1 MNNNTFS
8 STTTTINDDYMLF
21 PYNDHYSSQAVLPF
35 SPSSSFN
42 DILIQSTSN
51 TSNNHLD
58 HHPHQ
63 FLQPSPFS
71 QFEFVPDC
79 SLLSSFLPQNNGHDD
94 NQEIITNDN
103 HHPSLLHPLNNTIG
117 DQPAEPSETITHIE
131 DSQTISTSQDQKM
144 KKAKKPSRT
153 DRHSKIKTAK
163 GTRDRRM
170 RLSLDVAR
178 ELFGLQDMLGF
189 DKASKTVEW
198 LLTQAK
204 PEIIKIAKTLSHQ
217 CGFSSGDESQTRP
230 ALGSMDTSSDLY
242 ELASMWTVDDRGS
255 NTNTTVETRG
265 NKVDGRSMR
274 GKRKRPEPR
283 TPILKKLSKDER
295 AKARERAKD
304 RTMEK
309 MMMKMKGRSQL
320 VKVVEEGVHHQ
331 GDQIVKNDIS
341 KVNQSSFKVTHCE
354 EDIEELGKNDRF
366 AVCND
371 FVMTKKDHISNES
384 YDIINKL
391 NSPFP
396 IHHHRS
402 QGEANSIEHQFT
414 ELHHFLPKPRDL
426 MYNYQN
432 MC

>member
-1 MNNNTFS
+1 MNNNTF

-21 PYNDHYSSQAVLPF
+21 PYNDHYSSQPLLSF
-35 SPSSSFN
+35 SPSSSIN

-51 TSNNHLD
+51 TSNNYLD
-58 HHPHQ
+58 HHHHQ
-63 FLQPSPFS
+63 FQQPSPFS

-79 SLLSSFLPQNNGHDD
+79 ALLTTFHPQSNGHDD
-94 NQEIITNDN
+94 NQTIPNDN
-103 HHPSLLHPLNNTIG
+103 HHPSLHFPLNNTIG
-117 DQPAEPSETITHIE
+117 DQPAEPSETITHID
-131 DSQTISTSQDQKM
+131 DSQKISTSQDRKM
-144 KKAKKPSRT
+144 KKVKKPSRT

-170 RLSLDVAR
+170 RLSLDVAK

-204 PEIIKIAKTLSHQ
+204 PEITKIAKTLSYQ
-217 CGFSSGDESQTRP
+217 CSFSSGDESHTRP
-230 ALGSMDTSSDLY
+230 ELGSMDTSSDLC

-255 NTNTTVETRG
+255 NTNTTETRG

-320 VKVVEEGVHHQ
+320 VKVVEEEAHHH
-331 GDQIVKNDIS
+331 GEIMKNTIS
-341 KVNQSSFKVTHCE
+341 EVNQNSIEMTRCE
-354 EDIEELGKNDRF
+354 DEIEKLCKNDRF
-366 AVCND
+366 AVCNK
-371 FVMTKKDHISNES
+371 FVMNKKDHISNES
-384 YDIINKL
+384 YGIVNYKL
-391 NSPFP
+391 NSSFP
-396 IHHHRS
+396 VINHHRS
-402 QGEANSIEHQFT
+402 QGAANSIEQHQFT
-414 ELHHFLPKPRDL
+414 DLHNSLVAKPDL

-432 MC
+432 MY